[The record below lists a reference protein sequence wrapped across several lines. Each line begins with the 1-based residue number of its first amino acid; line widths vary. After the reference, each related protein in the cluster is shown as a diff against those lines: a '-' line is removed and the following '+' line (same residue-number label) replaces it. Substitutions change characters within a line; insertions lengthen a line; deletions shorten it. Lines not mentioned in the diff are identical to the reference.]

1 MQETNVVPSPTFF
14 DEGQETISVNELRK
28 LQLERLVNSIAYA
41 LDNSPFYRSKKHL
54 YGEDTLITSLEDF
67 ARFPLTT
74 KEELRSSQ
82 TYDILAV
89 QKEQVTEVH
98 FSSGTSGNP
107 VYSFLTKNDIA
118 NGNKFLA
125 RTWHMQGVRQGSTF
139 AMLASYGLFSAGL
152 LNHYAIQHL
161 GAFVL
166 PVGGSSPEKTLKLL
180 KMFSANA
187 TAAVASYY
195 PYLASYAKEHGIDPH
210 ALELRSLI
218 AGGEPFSE
226 AERSYI
232 QDQFGA
238 SMYDQY
244 GLCEINT
251 GIAGEC
257 SEKNGLHILADYVYP
272 EIIHPETGVPLKEG
286 ALGELVLT
294 TFFKEASPLLR
305 YRTGD
310 MTSITYEPCPC
321 GRTMPRIARIERRVA
336 ETIFYKGI
344 GIEKSYVAAILDG
357 LKDRLNP
364 YVWQLEV
371 SRSGGKELAL
381 LKIVPEGEHDE
392 RLLGN
397 VADYLYQQLGFRVSV
412 NTFTQAELSNLGTS
426 KLKHF
431 IDNRVI
437 S

>member
-1 MQETNVVPSPTFF
+1 MQEPNRVPPQTFL
-14 DEGQETISVNELRK
+14 DEKQETISVNELRK
-28 LQLERLVNSIAYA
+28 LQLERVVNSVAYA
-41 LDNSPFYRSKKHL
+41 LHNSPFYRNKKHL
-54 YGEDTLITSLEDF
+54 YGEDALLTSLEDF
-67 ARFPLTT
+67 AHFPFTT

-82 TYDILAV
+82 IYDILAV
-89 QKEQVTEVH
+89 QKKQVTEVH
-98 FSSGTSGNP
+98 FSSGTTGNP

-125 RTWHMQGVRQGSTF
+125 RTWYMQGVRSESTF

-161 GAFVL
+161 GAFIL
-166 PVGGSSPEKTLKLL
+166 PIGGSSPEKALKLF
-180 KMFSANA
+180 KMFSASA
-187 TAAVASYY
+187 AAAVASYY
-195 PYLASYAKEHGIDPH
+195 PYLASYAKERGIDPR

-226 AERSYI
+226 EERSYI
-232 QDQFGA
+232 QEQFGA
-238 SMYDQY
+238 SVYDQY

-272 EIIHPETGVPLKEG
+272 EIVHPETGVPLKEG
-286 ALGELVLT
+286 EMGELVLT

-344 GIEKSYVAAILDG
+344 GIEKSYVATVLEG

-364 YVWQLEV
+364 YIWQLEV
-371 SRSGGKELAL
+371 KRSGGKELAL
-381 LKIVPEGEHDE
+381 LRIIPEVEHDE
-392 RLLGN
+392 HLLGH
-397 VADYLYQQLGFRVSV
+397 VTDYLYHQFGFRVSV
-412 NTFTQAELSNLGTS
+412 GMFTQAELSNLGTS

-431 IDNRVI
+431 VDNRAK